1 VVGGGCI
8 VRSLRQKVRGNI
20 DPAPSRVAYRIM
32 RLLLIPRLRLIFTLG
47 FPSLLIFCATLGLFI
62 NINVWENISAIK
74 KDLKLAFVERPEFMI
89 KVASIDGS
97 SDELANEIREILPLD
112 FPVSYFDLDIKYLH
126 KVVNEIPA
134 VASAAIKISAG
145 GVLQIN
151 VAEKSPAFI
160 WRKDNVMSVIDE
172 TGSFIRIANS
182 RVDYPKL
189 PLVVGEAADLAVSE
203 ISSLMQANE
212 YFKDHVRAF
221 IRVGERRW
229 DLILENN
236 VRIMLP
242 QREFLAAFDRLM
254 LMNEAGSLLSGRLS
268 NIDMRLVVRPTVRV
282 DTVSVSVDP
291 LKTNSNGDL

>member
-1 VVGGGCI
+1 M
-8 VRSLRQKVRGNI
+8 RQKVRGNI

-134 VASAAIKISAG
+134 VASAAIKISVG

-151 VAEKSPAFI
+151 VTEKSPAFI

-189 PLVVGEAADLAVSE
+189 PLVVGEAANLVVSE

-282 DTVSVSVDP
+282 DTVSVDP
-291 LKTNSNGDL
+291 LRTNSNGDL

>member
-1 VVGGGCI
+1 MVGGGCI

-20 DPAPSRVAYRIM
+20 DPAPSRIAYRIM
-32 RLLLIPRLRLIFTLG
+32 RLMLIPRLRLIFTLG

-134 VASAAIKISAG
+134 VASAAIKISVG

-151 VAEKSPAFI
+151 VTEKSPAFI

-182 RVDYPKL
+182 RLDYPKL
-189 PLVVGEAADLAVSE
+189 PLVVGEAANLVVSE

-282 DTVSVSVDP
+282 DTVSVDP
-291 LKTNSNGDL
+291 LRINSNGDL

>member
-151 VAEKSPAFI
+151 VAEKSPSFI
-160 WRKDNVMSVIDE
+160 WRKDNIMSVIDE

-282 DTVSVSVDP
+282 DTVSVDP
-291 LKTNSNGDL
+291 LKTNINGDL

>member
-1 VVGGGCI
+1 MVGGGCI

-160 WRKDNVMSVIDE
+160 WRKGNVMSVIDE

-254 LMNEAGSLLSGRLS
+254 LMNEAGQLLSGRLS

-282 DTVSVSVDP
+282 DTVSVDP

>member
-1 VVGGGCI
+1 MVGGGCI

-20 DPAPSRVAYRIM
+20 DPAPSRIAYRIM
-32 RLLLIPRLRLIFTLG
+32 RLMLIPRLRLIFTLG

-134 VASAAIKISAG
+134 VASAAIKISVG

-151 VAEKSPAFI
+151 VTEKSPAFI

-189 PLVVGEAADLAVSE
+189 PLVVGEAANLVVSE

-254 LMNEAGSLLSGRLS
+254 LMNEAGSLLSGKLS
-268 NIDMRLVVRPTVRV
+268 NIDMRLVARPTVRV
-282 DTVSVSVDP
+282 DTVSFDP
-291 LKTNSNGDL
+291 LRTNSNGDL

>member
-1 VVGGGCI
+1 

-20 DPAPSRVAYRIM
+20 DPAPSRIAYRIM
-32 RLLLIPRLRLIFTLG
+32 RLMLIPRLRLIFTLG
-47 FPSLLIFCATLGLFI
+47 FPSLLIFCATLGLFV

-97 SDELANEIREILPLD
+97 SDQLANEIREILPLD

-126 KVVNEIPA
+126 KVVNELPA
-134 VASAAIKISAG
+134 VASAAIKMSVG

-151 VAEKSPAFI
+151 VVEKSAAFI
-160 WRKDNVMSVIDE
+160 WRKDNVISVIDE

-236 VRIMLP
+236 LRIMLP
-242 QREFLAAFDRLM
+242 QKEFLAAFDRLM
-254 LMNEAGSLLSGRLS
+254 LMNEAGSLMSGKLS
-268 NIDMRLVVRPTVRV
+268 NIDMRLMERPTVRV
-282 DTVSVSVDP
+282 DTVSVDP
-291 LKTNSNGDL
+291 

>member
-1 VVGGGCI
+1 MVGGGCI

-62 NINVWENISAIK
+62 NINVWENISSIK

-145 GVLQIN
+145 GVMQIN
-151 VAEKSPAFI
+151 VAEKTPAFI

-282 DTVSVSVDP
+282 DTVSVDP

>member
-1 VVGGGCI
+1 MVGGGCI

-20 DPAPSRVAYRIM
+20 DPAPSRIAYRIM
-32 RLLLIPRLRLIFTLG
+32 RLMLIPRLRLIFTLG

-134 VASAAIKISAG
+134 VASAAIKISVG

-151 VAEKSPAFI
+151 VTEKSPAFM
-160 WRKDNVMSVIDE
+160 WRKDNVMAVIDE

-189 PLVVGEAADLAVSE
+189 PLVVGEAANLVVSE

-242 QREFLAAFDRLM
+242 QREFWAAFDRLM

-282 DTVSVSVDP
+282 DTVSVDP
-291 LKTNSNGDL
+291 LRTNSNGDL

>member
-126 KVVNEIPA
+126 KIVNEIPA

-160 WRKDNVMSVIDE
+160 WRKGNVMSVIDE

-254 LMNEAGSLLSGRLS
+254 LMNEAGQLLSGRLS

-282 DTVSVSVDP
+282 DTVSVDP
-291 LKTNSNGDL
+291 LKTNINGDL

>member
-1 VVGGGCI
+1 MVGGGCI
-8 VRSLRQKVRGNI
+8 VRPLRQKVRGNI
-20 DPAPSRVAYRIM
+20 DPAPSRIAYRIM
-32 RLLLIPRLRLIFTLG
+32 RLMLIPRLRLIFTLG

-62 NINVWENISAIK
+62 NINVWENINAIK

-134 VASAAIKISAG
+134 VASAAIKISVG

-151 VAEKSPAFI
+151 VTEKSPAFI

-189 PLVVGEAADLAVSE
+189 PLVVGEAANLVVSE

-254 LMNEAGSLLSGRLS
+254 LMDEAGSLLSGRLS

-282 DTVSVSVDP
+282 DTVSVDP
-291 LKTNSNGDL
+291 LRTNSNGDL

>member
-1 VVGGGCI
+1 MVGGGCI
-8 VRSLRQKVRGNI
+8 VRSVRQKVRGNI
-20 DPAPSRVAYRIM
+20 DPAPSRIAYRIM

-62 NINVWENISAIK
+62 NVNVWENISAIK

-282 DTVSVSVDP
+282 DTVSVDP
-291 LKTNSNGDL
+291 LKTNINGDL

>member
-1 VVGGGCI
+1 MVGGGCI

-97 SDELANEIREILPLD
+97 SDVLANEIREILPLD
-112 FPVSYFDLDIKYLH
+112 FPVSYFDLAIKYLH

-134 VASAAIKISAG
+134 VASAAITISAG

-160 WRKDNVMSVIDE
+160 WRKDNIMSVIDE

-282 DTVSVSVDP
+282 DTVSVDP
-291 LKTNSNGDL
+291 LKTNINGDL

>member
-1 VVGGGCI
+1 MVGGGCI

-151 VAEKSPAFI
+151 VAEKSPSFI
-160 WRKDNVMSVIDE
+160 WRKDNIMSVIDE

-189 PLVVGEAADLAVSE
+189 PLVVGETADLAVSE

-282 DTVSVSVDP
+282 DTVSVDP
-291 LKTNSNGDL
+291 LKTNINGDL

>member
-1 VVGGGCI
+1 MVGGGCI

-32 RLLLIPRLRLIFTLG
+32 RLMLIPRLRLIFTLG

-189 PLVVGEAADLAVSE
+189 PLVVGEAANLAVSE

-254 LMNEAGSLLSGRLS
+254 LMDEAGSLLSGRLS

-282 DTVSVSVDP
+282 DTVSVDP
-291 LKTNSNGDL
+291 LKTNINGDL

>member
-1 VVGGGCI
+1 MVGGGCI

-62 NINVWENISAIK
+62 NINVWENISTIK

-145 GVLQIN
+145 GVMQIN
-151 VAEKSPAFI
+151 VAEKSPSFI
-160 WRKDNVMSVIDE
+160 WRKDNIMSVIDE

-254 LMNEAGSLLSGRLS
+254 LMNEAGQLLSGRLS

-282 DTVSVSVDP
+282 DTVSVDP
-291 LKTNSNGDL
+291 LKTNINGDL

>member
-1 VVGGGCI
+1 M
-8 VRSLRQKVRGNI
+8 RQKVRGNI

-254 LMNEAGSLLSGRLS
+254 LMNEAGSLFSGRLS

-282 DTVSVSVDP
+282 DTVSVDP
-291 LKTNSNGDL
+291 LKTNINGDL

>member
-1 VVGGGCI
+1 MVGGGCI

-20 DPAPSRVAYRIM
+20 DPAPSRIAYRIM
-32 RLLLIPRLRLIFTLG
+32 RLMLIPRLRLIFTLG

-134 VASAAIKISAG
+134 VASAAIKISVC

-151 VAEKSPAFI
+151 VTEKSPAFI

-189 PLVVGEAADLAVSE
+189 PLVVGEAANLVVSE

-282 DTVSVSVDP
+282 DTVSVDP
-291 LKTNSNGDL
+291 LRTNSNGDL

>member
-1 VVGGGCI
+1 M
-8 VRSLRQKVRGNI
+8 RSLRQKVRGNI
-20 DPAPSRVAYRIM
+20 DPAPSRIAYRIM
-32 RLLLIPRLRLIFTLG
+32 RLMLIPRLRLIFTLG

-134 VASAAIKISAG
+134 VASAAIKISVG

-151 VAEKSPAFI
+151 VTEKSPAFI

-189 PLVVGEAADLAVSE
+189 PLVVGEAANLVVSE

-254 LMNEAGSLLSGRLS
+254 LMDEAGSLLSGRLS

-282 DTVSVSVDP
+282 DTVSVDP
-291 LKTNSNGDL
+291 LRTNSNGDL

>member
-1 VVGGGCI
+1 MVGGGCI

-20 DPAPSRVAYRIM
+20 DPAPSRIAYRIM
-32 RLLLIPRLRLIFTLG
+32 RLMLIPRLRLIFTLG

-134 VASAAIKISAG
+134 VASAAIKISVG

-151 VAEKSPAFI
+151 VTEKSPAFI

-189 PLVVGEAADLAVSE
+189 PLVVGEAANLVVSE

-282 DTVSVSVDP
+282 DTVSVDP
-291 LKTNSNGDL
+291 LRINSNGDL

>member
-1 VVGGGCI
+1 MVGGGCI

-20 DPAPSRVAYRIM
+20 DPAPSRIAYRIM
-32 RLLLIPRLRLIFTLG
+32 RLMLIPRLRLIFTLG

-74 KDLKLAFVERPEFMI
+74 KDLKFAFVERPEFMI

-134 VASAAIKISAG
+134 VASAAIKISVG

-151 VAEKSPAFI
+151 VTEKSPAFI

-189 PLVVGEAADLAVSE
+189 PLVVGEAANLVVSE

-282 DTVSVSVDP
+282 DTVSVDP
-291 LKTNSNGDL
+291 LRINSNGDL

>member
-1 VVGGGCI
+1 MVGGGCI

-62 NINVWENISAIK
+62 NISVWENISAIK

-126 KVVNEIPA
+126 KVVSEIPA

-151 VAEKSPAFI
+151 VAEKSPSFI
-160 WRKDNVMSVIDE
+160 WRKDNIMSVIDE

-282 DTVSVSVDP
+282 DTVSVDP
-291 LKTNSNGDL
+291 LKTNINGDL

>member
-1 VVGGGCI
+1 MVGGGCI

-74 KDLKLAFVERPEFMI
+74 KDLKLAFVTRPEFMI

-282 DTVSVSVDP
+282 DTVSVDP

>member
-1 VVGGGCI
+1 MVGGGCI

-20 DPAPSRVAYRIM
+20 DPAPSRIAYRIM
-32 RLLLIPRLRLIFTLG
+32 RLMLIPRLRLIFTLG

-134 VASAAIKISAG
+134 VASAAIKISVG

-151 VAEKSPAFI
+151 VTEKSPAFM
-160 WRKDNVMSVIDE
+160 WRKDDVMSVIDE

-189 PLVVGEAADLAVSE
+189 PLVVGEAANLVVSE

-212 YFKDHVRAF
+212 YFRDHVRAF
-221 IRVGERRW
+221 VRVGERRW

-282 DTVSVSVDP
+282 DTVSVDP
-291 LKTNSNGDL
+291 LRTNSNGDL

>member
-1 VVGGGCI
+1 MVGGGCI

-20 DPAPSRVAYRIM
+20 DPAPSRIAYRIM
-32 RLLLIPRLRLIFTLG
+32 RLMLIPRLRLIFTLG

-134 VASAAIKISAG
+134 VASAAIKISVG

-151 VAEKSPAFI
+151 VTEKSPAFL

-182 RVDYPKL
+182 RIDYPKL
-189 PLVVGEAADLAVSE
+189 PLVVGEAANLAVSE
-203 ISSLMQANE
+203 ISSLMQSNE
-212 YFKDHVRAF
+212 YFRDHVRAF
-221 IRVGERRW
+221 VRVGERRW

-254 LMNEAGSLLSGRLS
+254 LMNEAGSLLSGKLS
-268 NIDMRLVVRPTVRV
+268 NIDMRLVARPTVRV
-282 DTVSVSVDP
+282 DTVSFDP
-291 LKTNSNGDL
+291 LRTNSNGDL

>member
-1 VVGGGCI
+1 MVGGGCI

-20 DPAPSRVAYRIM
+20 DPAPSRIAYRIM
-32 RLLLIPRLRLIFTLG
+32 RLMLIPRLRLIFTLG

-134 VASAAIKISAG
+134 VASAAIKISVG

-151 VAEKSPAFI
+151 VTEKSPAFI

-189 PLVVGEAADLAVSE
+189 PLVVGEAANLVVSE

-282 DTVSVSVDP
+282 DTFLVDP
-291 LKTNSNGDL
+291 LRTNSNGDL

>member
-1 VVGGGCI
+1 MVGGGCI
-8 VRSLRQKVRGNI
+8 VRSVRQKVRGNI
-20 DPAPSRVAYRIM
+20 DPAPSRIAYRIM

-47 FPSLLIFCATLGLFI
+47 FPSLLIFCATLGFFI

-74 KDLKLAFVERPEFMI
+74 KDLTLAFVERPEFMI

-126 KVVNEIPA
+126 KVVTEIPA
-134 VASAAIKISAG
+134 VASAAIKISVG

-151 VAEKSPAFI
+151 VTEKSPAFI
-160 WRKDNVMSVIDE
+160 WRKDNVISVIDE

-189 PLVVGEAADLAVSE
+189 PLVVGEAANLVVSE

-254 LMNEAGSLLSGRLS
+254 LMDEAGSLLSGRLS

-282 DTVSVSVDP
+282 DTVSVDP
-291 LKTNSNGDL
+291 LRTNSNGDL

>member
-1 VVGGGCI
+1 MVGGGCI

-160 WRKDNVMSVIDE
+160 WRKGNVMSVIDE

-203 ISSLMQANE
+203 ITSLMQANE

-254 LMNEAGSLLSGRLS
+254 LMNEAGSLFSGRLS

-282 DTVSVSVDP
+282 DTVSVDP
-291 LKTNSNGDL
+291 LKTNINGDL

>member
-1 VVGGGCI
+1 MVGGGCI
-8 VRSLRQKVRGNI
+8 VRSLRQKVRRNI

-254 LMNEAGSLLSGRLS
+254 LMNEAGQLLSGRLS

-282 DTVSVSVDP
+282 DTVSVDP
-291 LKTNSNGDL
+291 LKTNINGDL

>member
-1 VVGGGCI
+1 MVGGGCI

-20 DPAPSRVAYRIM
+20 DPAPSRIAYRIM

-189 PLVVGEAADLAVSE
+189 PLVVGEAANLVVSE

-282 DTVSVSVDP
+282 DTVSVDP
-291 LKTNSNGDL
+291 LRTNSNGDL

>member
-1 VVGGGCI
+1 MVGGGCI

-151 VAEKSPAFI
+151 VAEKSPSFI
-160 WRKDNVMSVIDE
+160 WRKDNIMSVIDE

-254 LMNEAGSLLSGRLS
+254 LMNEAGQLLSGRLS

-282 DTVSVSVDP
+282 DTVSVDP

>member
-1 VVGGGCI
+1 
-8 VRSLRQKVRGNI
+8 
-20 DPAPSRVAYRIM
+20 M
-32 RLLLIPRLRLIFTLG
+32 LIPRLRLIFTLG

-62 NINVWENISAIK
+62 NVNVWENISAIK

-242 QREFLAAFDRLM
+242 QREFLAAFDRLT

-282 DTVSVSVDP
+282 DTVSVDP

>member
-1 VVGGGCI
+1 M
-8 VRSLRQKVRGNI
+8 RQKVRGNI
-20 DPAPSRVAYRIM
+20 DPAPSRIAYRIM

-134 VASAAIKISAG
+134 VASAAIKISVG

-151 VAEKSPAFI
+151 VTEKSPAFI

-189 PLVVGEAADLAVSE
+189 PLVVGEAANLVVSE

-254 LMNEAGSLLSGRLS
+254 LMDEAGSLLSGRLS

-282 DTVSVSVDP
+282 DTVSVDP
-291 LKTNSNGDL
+291 LRTNSNGDL

>member
-1 VVGGGCI
+1 MVGGGCI
-8 VRSLRQKVRGNI
+8 VRSVRQKVRGNI

-112 FPVSYFDLDIKYLH
+112 LPVSYFDLDIKYLH

-203 ISSLMQANE
+203 ISSLIQANE

-282 DTVSVSVDP
+282 DTVSIDP

>member
-1 VVGGGCI
+1 MVGGGCI
-8 VRSLRQKVRGNI
+8 VRSVRQKVRGNI
-20 DPAPSRVAYRIM
+20 DPAPSRIAYRIM

-47 FPSLLIFCATLGLFI
+47 FSSLLIFCLTLGLFI
-62 NINVWENISAIK
+62 NVNVWENISAIK

-282 DTVSVSVDP
+282 DTVSVDP
-291 LKTNSNGDL
+291 LKTNINGDL

>member
-1 VVGGGCI
+1 MVGGGCI

-62 NINVWENISAIK
+62 NINVWENISSIK

-151 VAEKSPAFI
+151 VAEKSPSFI
-160 WRKDNVMSVIDE
+160 WRKDNIMSVIDE

-254 LMNEAGSLLSGRLS
+254 LMNEAGQLLSGRLS

-282 DTVSVSVDP
+282 DTVSVDP
-291 LKTNSNGDL
+291 LKTNINGDL

>member
-126 KVVNEIPA
+126 KIVNEIPA

-145 GVLQIN
+145 GVMQIN
-151 VAEKSPAFI
+151 VAEKTPAFI

-189 PLVVGEAADLAVSE
+189 PLVVGEAADRAVSD

-282 DTVSVSVDP
+282 DTVSVDP
-291 LKTNSNGDL
+291 LKTNINGDL

>member
-1 VVGGGCI
+1 MVGGGCI

-97 SDELANEIREILPLD
+97 SDELVNEIREILPLD

-160 WRKDNVMSVIDE
+160 WRKGNVMSVIDE

-282 DTVSVSVDP
+282 DTVSVDP
-291 LKTNSNGDL
+291 LKTNINGDL